1 MEHIKTQ
8 QEGQDRSPRKVY
20 RTPDLTLYGTVRR
33 ITLGSKR
40 YHSDTGGGGATGHA
54 DTASPTKP

>member
-33 ITLGSKR
+33 ITLGSGQQA
-40 YHSDTGGGGATGHA
+40 SDPGNHGKTLHG
-54 DTASPTKP
+54 SPTGP